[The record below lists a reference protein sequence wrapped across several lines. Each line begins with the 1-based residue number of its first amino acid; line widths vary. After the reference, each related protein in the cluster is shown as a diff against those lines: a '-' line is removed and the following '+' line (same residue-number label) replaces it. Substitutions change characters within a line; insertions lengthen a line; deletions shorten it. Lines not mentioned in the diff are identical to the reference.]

1 MIKLIKLIFG
11 AFVILSICYTRYF
24 YGIRA
29 TLELLMGLNILF
41 YLAVLYITKVM
52 ESACLD
58 EEEEDSIAS
67 PSDEG
72 SLFDIV
78 KVMLAICVLSVS
90 SNVFEWITNWCA
102 AILDVDEDGDIIYD

>member
-1 MIKLIKLIFG
+1 MIKLIKLMFG
-11 AFVILSICYTRYF
+11 AFVIRSICYTRYF

-29 TLELLMGLNILF
+29 TFELLMGLNILF

-102 AILDVDEDGDIIYD
+102 AILDVDEDGDVIYD

>member
-11 AFVILSICYTRYF
+11 AFVFRSICYTRCF

-29 TLELLMGLNILF
+29 TFELLIGLNILF

-58 EEEEDSIAS
+58 EEEEDSIVS

-78 KVMLAICVLSVS
+78 KVILAICVLTVS
-90 SNVFEWITNWCA
+90 STVFEWITNWCEG
-102 AILDVDEDGDIIYD
+102 ILGAGEDGDIIYD